1 MWLFTVFANHSKS
14 LILQQKWRHFRWFAN
29 TVDSIER
36 VSRSYN
42 KKSTKGNYIQTTY
55 NVTIFFSF
63 SFSAA
68 ILILATK
75 AFFEISAMHFICSGM
90 NHLSMCS
97 FQRCQKLIGPAVLC
111 LYKNPSLIKGA
122 RAKPQKT
129 IKSHSKDRKMP
140 VFTGQK
146 QVSFFKTI
154 TIETQSQCLKNH
166 QKCLIS
172 EFSSHKRFLAR
183 NSNLIW
189 K

>member
-42 KKSTKGNYIQTTY
+42 KKKHKRQLHTNDIQCY
-55 NVTIFFSF
+55 YLLFF

-154 TIETQSQCLKNH
+154 TIETQSQCLKKH

-172 EFSSHKRFLAR
+172 EFSSQKRFLAR

>member
-1 MWLFTVFANHSKS
+1 MASDTYQPTQIFDVTIHSVCKS
-14 LILQQKWRHFRWFAN
+14 PKKSHLATFNFGVNNGDISGDLQALWTLLRECLEVI
-29 TVDSIER
+29 T
-36 VSRSYN
+36 

-111 LYKNPSLIKGA
+111 L
-122 RAKPQKT
+122 
-129 IKSHSKDRKMP
+129 
-140 VFTGQK
+140 
-146 QVSFFKTI
+146 
-154 TIETQSQCLKNH
+154 
-166 QKCLIS
+166 
-172 EFSSHKRFLAR
+172 
-183 NSNLIW
+183 
-189 K
+189 